1 MDARKQNPEEG
12 HAMDQLYF
20 RITWADGTYQ
30 DEFGANENDIR
41 QFCARSY
48 PGKEI
53 SYINEI

>member
-1 MDARKQNPEEG
+1 
-12 HAMDQLYF
+12 MDQLYF
-20 RITWADGTYQ
+20 RITWADGTFQ

-48 PGKEI
+48 PDKQI